1 MIKGNDLIY
10 NSLFYTTSGK
20 SMGLKLNDLNK
31 SETPGPGAQMNFS
44 VILKVFINLGKIKR
58 KLIKNLMW
66 MKKKLMKVK
75 EVIKVIIMK
84 KYIRKKYKQNKN
96 NSNLKDIYFN

>member
-31 SETPGPGAQMNFS
+31 SETPGPGA
-44 VILKVFINLGKIKR
+44 
-58 KLIKNLMW
+58 
-66 MKKKLMKVK
+66 
-75 EVIKVIIMK
+75 
-84 KYIRKKYKQNKN
+84 
-96 NSNLKDIYFN
+96 